1 MKRAGSAPSLTPQ
14 LYKIRAQELLFF
26 SLPSKY
32 ECHLFTII
40 LIYSPSKQNFLRH
53 VSYPFLQI
61 VYITIPY
68 EDTPL
73 PPVQFALT
81 VI

>member
-40 LIYSPSKQNFLRH
+40 LIYSPFKAKLFTSRILPVFADSLYH
-53 VSYPFLQI
+53 
-61 VYITIPY
+61 
-68 EDTPL
+68 DPL
-73 PPVQFALT
+73 
-81 VI
+81 